1 MIMGSLRSRIVFF
14 FTVLLMI
21 VQLVAFFLI
30 NKTSLEIAKSQNIAE
45 LNTGKRIFEQL
56 LSDNRR
62 RLIDT
67 AALLS
72 ADFGFRK
79 AVATHD
85 SSTVESVLTNH
96 GMRIRADM
104 MMLASLDNEI
114 VADTLHPGAPLKKTP
129 LAHLIQ
135 VAEQNGEASAFIM
148 LDDHAY
154 QVVVVPVLAPD
165 PIAWVAMGF
174 VVDDRLARQ
183 LRDLT
188 NLQVSF
194 IHQRIDNQWAI
205 LASTQ
210 APTLHSAL
218 LSQAQQLNPT
228 KIALAEPIVLGD
240 YATLFSV
247 LQQEEP
253 LVYTVLQRSFKEAVQ
268 PFQQLRLTLFEL
280 GLASLL
286 LSVLGG
292 FLLAKKLTDPLK
304 LLADVVDKIHK
315 GDFSQS
321 SELHEAQKSQYAT
334 SIASTQE
341 VETLRLAYIEIL
353 RLAHEDVL
361 TGLPNRALFNDR
373 LQQMVELAKRTHAP
387 FSVMM
392 SDLNRFKFINDTL
405 GHHAGDEVI
414 RIVGKRL
421 KNALRDS
428 DTVARLG
435 GDEFAMLLATGDQ
448 VHVKTVA
455 QGIQKQI
462 MQIMEIDGHELDV
475 SCSIGI
481 AIYPQHGQDAE
492 TLLRH
497 ADAAMYQAKRAK
509 KSPVIYEPNKDD
521 YQELQL
527 MLLHALPVA
536 VSDNQLVLYYQPQVS
551 VATLKALAV
560 DTLIRWQHP
569 SRGLI
574 EASEFMPFAE
584 SAGLMPLITRWLI
597 QTAIRQCS
605 LWLKQG
611 LALKVC
617 LTISAQ
623 DLLDP
628 TLPILLTET
637 LRQQGVPASLI
648 KLAID
653 ENALSKSPQEALT
666 ALNSLYELGVGL
678 VMHHFGRGYFSLEQ
692 LKHLPLS
699 ELKID
704 RVFINNLLND
714 PNDNAL
720 IGFMVALGQRL
731 GFKVSGEA
739 VSCDAVF
746 NGLKAL
752 GCDQVQGDW
761 ISEPLSADALTVW
774 LSANSRQ
781 SSAML
786 DESAG
791 NAGEDGLL
799 TGSL

>member
-1 MIMGSLRSRIVFF
+1 MIMRSLRSRIVFF

-21 VQLVAFFLI
+21 VQLVAFLLI

-56 LSDNRR
+56 LADNRR

-85 SSTVESVLTNH
+85 SPTIESVLNNH
-96 GMRIRADM
+96 GTRIKADM
-104 MMLASLDNEI
+104 MMLASLDYKI
-114 VADTLHPGAPLKKTP
+114 IADTLHLDAPLKESP
-129 LAHLIQ
+129 LAHLIK
-135 VAEQNGEASAFIM
+135 VAEQNREASAFIM

-174 VVDDRLARQ
+174 VVDDHLARQ

-194 IHQRIDNQWAI
+194 LHQHIDNQWAI

-210 APTLHSAL
+210 APTLQSAL
-218 LSQAQQLNPT
+218 LKQARQLDST
-228 KIALAEPIVLGD
+228 EIALSEPIVLGD

-247 LQQEEP
+247 LQQEESP
-253 LVYTVLQRSFKEAVQ
+253 LYTVLQRSVKEAVL
-268 PFQQLRLTLFEL
+268 PFQQLRLTLIEL
-280 GLASLL
+280 GMASLL

-321 SELHEAQKSQYAT
+321 SELHDARHSQYV
-334 SIASTQE
+334 SRSASTKE

-373 LQQMVELAKRTHAP
+373 LRQMVELAKRNHAP

-414 RIVGKRL
+414 RTVGMRL
-421 KNALRDS
+421 KNALRES

-448 VHVKTVA
+448 IQVKAVA
-455 QGIQKQI
+455 QGIQERIAQ
-462 MQIMEIDGHELDV
+462 MMEIDGHDLDV

-481 AIYPQHGQDAE
+481 AVYPQHGGDAD
-492 TLLRH
+492 TLLRN
-497 ADAAMYQAKRAK
+497 ADTAMYQAKRSK
-509 KSPVIYEPNKDD
+509 KSPVIYEAHQDD
-521 YQELQL
+521 HQEGHL
-527 MLLHALPVA
+527 MLLDELHVA

-551 VATLKALAV
+551 VTTLKMLAV
-560 DTLIRWQHP
+560 DVLIRWQHP

-574 EASEFMPFAE
+574 EAPEFMPFAE
-584 SAGLMPLITRWLI
+584 SAGLMPLMTRWLI
-597 QTAIRQCS
+597 QTAIRQCA
-605 LWLKQG
+605 LLLKQG
-611 LALKVC
+611 LALKLC
-617 LTISAQ
+617 LTISTH
-623 DLLDP
+623 DVLDP
-628 TLPILLTET
+628 RLPVLLTET
-637 LRQQGVPASLI
+637 LNQQDVPASSI
-648 KLAID
+648 RLAID
-653 ENALSKSPQEALT
+653 ESILIKSPHEALT
-666 ALNSLYELGVGL
+666 ALNGICELGVDL
-678 VMHHFGRGYFSLEQ
+678 VLHHFGRGYSSLEQ
-692 LKHLPLS
+692 LKHLPFS

-704 RVFINNLLND
+704 SVFIQNLLND
-714 PNDNAL
+714 PSDKAL
-720 IGFMVALGQRL
+720 IGFIVALGHGL
-731 GFKVSGEA
+731 GVTVSAEA
-739 VSCDAVF
+739 VNSDAAF
-746 NGLKAL
+746 NGLKEL
-752 GCDQVQGDW
+752 GCDRVQGDW
-761 ISEPLSADALTVW
+761 ISEPLSADALTLW
-774 LSANSRQ
+774 LTASFRQ
-781 SSAML
+781 SPATL
-786 DESAG
+786 D
-791 NAGEDGLL
+791 
-799 TGSL
+799 

>member
-1 MIMGSLRSRIVFF
+1 
-14 FTVLLMI
+14 
-21 VQLVAFFLI
+21 
-30 NKTSLEIAKSQNIAE
+30 
-45 LNTGKRIFEQL
+45 
-56 LSDNRR
+56 
-62 RLIDT
+62 
-67 AALLS
+67 
-72 ADFGFRK
+72 
-79 AVATHD
+79 
-85 SSTVESVLTNH
+85 
-96 GMRIRADM
+96 
-104 MMLASLDNEI
+104 
-114 VADTLHPGAPLKKTP
+114 
-129 LAHLIQ
+129 
-135 VAEQNGEASAFIM
+135 
-148 LDDHAY
+148 
-154 QVVVVPVLAPD
+154 
-165 PIAWVAMGF
+165 
-174 VVDDRLARQ
+174 
-183 LRDLT
+183 
-188 NLQVSF
+188 
-194 IHQRIDNQWAI
+194 
-205 LASTQ
+205 
-210 APTLHSAL
+210 
-218 LSQAQQLNPT
+218 
-228 KIALAEPIVLGD
+228 
-240 YATLFSV
+240 
-247 LQQEEP
+247 
-253 LVYTVLQRSFKEAVQ
+253 
-268 PFQQLRLTLFEL
+268 
-280 GLASLL
+280 
-286 LSVLGG
+286 
-292 FLLAKKLTDPLK
+292 
-304 LLADVVDKIHK
+304 
-315 GDFSQS
+315 
-321 SELHEAQKSQYAT
+321 
-334 SIASTQE
+334 
-341 VETLRLAYIEIL
+341 
-353 RLAHEDVL
+353 
-361 TGLPNRALFNDR
+361 
-373 LQQMVELAKRTHAP
+373 
-387 FSVMM
+387 
-392 SDLNRFKFINDTL
+392 
-405 GHHAGDEVI
+405 
-414 RIVGKRL
+414 
-421 KNALRDS
+421 
-428 DTVARLG
+428 
-435 GDEFAMLLATGDQ
+435 MLLATGDQ

-551 VATLKALAV
+551 VATLKTLAV
-560 DTLIRWQHP
+560 DTSIRWQHP

-611 LALKVC
+611 LTLKVC

-731 GFKVSGEA
+731 GFKVSGDA

-791 NAGEDGLL
+791 DAGEDGLL

>member
-56 LSDNRR
+56 LADNRR

-72 ADFGFRK
+72 ADYGFRK

-85 SSTVESVLTNH
+85 SFTSESVLGNH
-96 GMRIRADM
+96 GTRIKADM
-104 MMLASLDNEI
+104 MMLASLDNKI
-114 VADTLHPGAPLKKTP
+114 IADTLHPGAPLKKTP
-129 LAHLIQ
+129 LAHLIK

-148 LDDHAY
+148 LDAHAY

-174 VVDDRLARQ
+174 VVDDHLARQ

-194 IHQRIDNQWAI
+194 LHQRIDNQWAI

-210 APTLHSAL
+210 TTAL
-218 LSQAQQLNPT
+218 QSVLLKQARQLNPT
-228 KIALAEPIVLGD
+228 KIALYEPITIGD

-247 LQQEEP
+247 LQQDESP
-253 LVYTVLQRSFKEAVQ
+253 LYTVLQRSVKEAVL

-304 LLADVVDKIHK
+304 LLADVVDKIQK

-321 SELHEAQKSQYAT
+321 SELHASQHSHYV
-334 SIASTQE
+334 SRSASTKE

-373 LQQMVELAKRTHAP
+373 LQQMVELAKRNHAP

-414 RIVGKRL
+414 RTVGKRL
-421 KNALRDS
+421 KNALRES

-448 VHVKTVA
+448 IQVKAVA
-455 QGIQKQI
+455 QGIQERIAQK
-462 MQIMEIDGHELDV
+462 MEINGHKLEV

-481 AIYPQHGQDAE
+481 ALYPQHGGDAE
-492 TLLRH
+492 TLMRN
-497 ADAAMYQAKRAK
+497 ADTAMYQAKRAK
-509 KSPVIYEPNKDD
+509 KSPVIYEANQDD
-521 YQELQL
+521 YQEGQL
-527 MLLHALPVA
+527 MLLQELPMAL
-536 VSDNQLVLYYQPQVS
+536 SDNQLVLYYQPQVC
-551 VATLKALAV
+551 VATLKMLTAEI
-560 DTLIRWQHP
+560 LIRWQHP
-569 SRGLI
+569 IRGLI
-574 EASEFMPFAE
+574 DAAEFMPFAE
-584 SAGLMPLITRWLI
+584 NAGLMPLMTRWLI

-611 LALKVC
+611 INLKLC
-617 LTISAQ
+617 LTISTH
-623 DLLDP
+623 DVLDP
-628 TLPILLTET
+628 RIPVLLTDT
-637 LRQQGVPASLI
+637 LNQQDVPASSI
-648 KLAID
+648 SLAID
-653 ENALSKSPQEALT
+653 ENVLIKSPHEALI
-666 ALNSLYELGVGL
+666 ALNGLRELGVDL
-678 VMHHFGRGYFSLEQ
+678 VLHHFGRGYSSLEQ
-692 LKHLPLS
+692 LKRLPLS

-704 RVFINNLLND
+704 NVFIHNLLND
-714 PNDNAL
+714 PHDKAL
-720 IGFMVALGQRL
+720 IGFIVALGQGL
-731 GFKVSGEA
+731 GFTVSAEA
-739 VSCDAVF
+739 VNCDAAF
-746 NGLKAL
+746 NGLKEL
-752 GCDQVQGDW
+752 GCERVQGDW
-761 ISEPLSADALTVW
+761 ISEPLSADALTLW
-774 LSANSRQ
+774 LAASSRQ
-781 SSAML
+781 
-786 DESAG
+786 
-791 NAGEDGLL
+791 
-799 TGSL
+799 